1 MYIYICIY
9 IYIHLYICAYIY
21 IHTYLYLCI
30 YIYIHTYIY
39 IYPICLWSFM
49 VTEKYIYIHE
59 NMSMQI
65 RVVLDGHHKSYAA
78 SAPSKNS
85 KL

>member
-1 MYIYICIY
+1 MCIY
-9 IYIHLYICAYIY
+9 IYTYISIFMHIY
-21 IHTYLYLCI
+21 IH
-30 YIYIHTYIY
+30 IY
-39 IYPICLWSFM
+39 IYPICLWSSM

>member
-1 MYIYICIY
+1 MCI
-9 IYIHLYICAYIY
+9 YIY

-30 YIYIHTYIY
+30 YIYTYIYIY

>member
-1 MYIYICIY
+1 MHIYIHTFIYMCIY
-9 IYIHLYICAYIY
+9 IYTYISIFM
-21 IHTYLYLCI
+21 H
-30 YIYIHTYIY
+30 IYIHTYIY